1 MFSNAFSFNGS
12 NGTDFL
18 SFQQDTSS
26 ELRSVKSN
34 QNEDSDDKIEDSIP
48 AQHNSF
54 MDKLKLKSTKS
65 SISDDRVKHRDFLK
79 QALLDFFR
87 CPAWEWKERQRLRIW
102 RKGCLQTGRWSINIS
117 RKLKGKDKQC
127 NFSTSSVELA
137 YLIHSHSPA
146 LLEQVQAVS
155 NM

>member
-1 MFSNAFSFNGS
+1 
-12 NGTDFL
+12 
-18 SFQQDTSS
+18 
-26 ELRSVKSN
+26 
-34 QNEDSDDKIEDSIP
+34 
-48 AQHNSF
+48 
-54 MDKLKLKSTKS
+54 
-65 SISDDRVKHRDFLK
+65 VKHRDFLK

-127 NFSTSSVELA
+127 NFSTSAVQLA